1 MPKRLNKEVYE
12 LLHKGAAIPAH
23 PLALNEDKSL
33 DELSQRTLSHYYIDS
48 MVDGLAVGVHTTQFE
63 IRDPQFDLYE
73 TVLRMAIEEIDK
85 RDLNRPFIKIAGISG
100 DQKQAVQEA
109 KLASSLGYDLGLLAM
124 GGLDAL
130 SESEILE
137 RSRAVAKE
145 IPLFAFYLQPS
156 AGGRIF
162 SYEFWR
168 EFMEIEGVAAVKIAP
183 FNRYQSLDV
192 MRAVC
197 ESSQRDKIA
206 VYTGNDD
213 NIVADLLTKYEFVI
227 DGKMVEKEIVGGL
240 LGHWAVWTKSS
251 VDLFHRIKNASEK
264 DYAKL
269 LTEGTKVTDMN
280 AAFFDVENQF
290 KGSIA
295 GINEVLHR
303 QGLLKGNYCLMDH
316 ECLSEGQSE
325 KIDRIQKIY
334 PEYDDKDFIREN
346 IDKWQSIAKQ

>member
-63 IRDPQFDLYE
+63 IRDPHFDLYE

-85 RDLNRPFIKIAGISG
+85 RDLKRPFIKIAGISG
-100 DQKQAVQEA
+100 EQKQAVQEA

-156 AGGRIF
+156 AGGRLF
-162 SYEFWR
+162 SYEFLGG
-168 EFMEIEGVAAVKIAP
+168 FMEIEGVAAV
-183 FNRYQSLDV
+183 
-192 MRAVC
+192 
-197 ESSQRDKIA
+197 
-206 VYTGNDD
+206 
-213 NIVADLLTKYEFVI
+213 
-227 DGKMVEKEIVGGL
+227 
-240 LGHWAVWTKSS
+240 
-251 VDLFHRIKNASEK
+251 
-264 DYAKL
+264 
-269 LTEGTKVTDMN
+269 
-280 AAFFDVENQF
+280 
-290 KGSIA
+290 
-295 GINEVLHR
+295 
-303 QGLLKGNYCLMDH
+303 
-316 ECLSEGQSE
+316 
-325 KIDRIQKIY
+325 
-334 PEYDDKDFIREN
+334 
-346 IDKWQSIAKQ
+346 